1 MNCYATITVIGRDK
15 TGVVARVTNLLFE
28 TKANIEALEE
38 QVTRGQFSMT
48 IQASWLVTVFNEKSL
63 GQGLRALGR
72 DLGLEIKWWFTDPKR
87 PQRMALMV
95 TREPHCLDAILESVK
110 SRKLKTEIVAVVG
123 NHRDLKAKV
132 EKAGLPF
139 HHVAWTN
146 RAKAETKA
154 LRILEKAQADFVVLA
169 RFMKILS
176 PNFVWR
182 FKNKIINI
190 HPSLLPGFP
199 GPQPYRQAHEHG
211 VKIAG
216 VTAHFVSMHLDEGP
230 IIAQESFRIK
240 PGMTL
245 KQIVAAGQKLESKAL
260 VNGIRL
266 YLTKQLDVHWGVVKE
281 VYPPGSWRRR
291 LLVEELDVDAAGL
304 GLTLVEAVPER
315 GGEPVRLGRRLRLAK
330 RLALGRKRITQRTL
344 HQFGAVNLH
353 WWQRAEFAGEFLRLH
368 FHCLGGGFSLD
379 QFSRQARHGDCRLAA
394 KALETGLVDDLFAV
408 LLPVLHPQP
417 QHFAALGIAH
427 RADRVGVR
435 HLADIF
441 RVTDRLGD
449 FFLKLVVHFN
459 SACSAG
465 RPSQPQATRH
475 RSRRAVR
482 GHSACRGRDNR
493 PPRRGICSL
502 GDRR

>member
-28 TKANIEALEE
+28 TRANIEALEE

-48 IQASWLVTVFNEKSL
+48 IQASWQATVFNEKSL

-72 DLGLEIKWWFTDPKR
+72 DLGMEIKWWFTDPKR

-110 SRKLKTEIVAVVG
+110 SRKLKTEIVVVIS
-123 NHRDLKAKV
+123 NHRDLQAKV

-146 RAKAETKA
+146 RAKAEAKA
-154 LRILEKAQADFVVLA
+154 LRILERAQADFVVLA

-199 GPQPYRQAHEHG
+199 GPQPYRQAYEHG

-266 YLTKQLDVHWGVVKE
+266 YLTKQLDVYWGVVKE
-281 VYPPGSWRRR
+281 V
-291 LLVEELDVDAAGL
+291 
-304 GLTLVEAVPER
+304 
-315 GGEPVRLGRRLRLAK
+315 
-330 RLALGRKRITQRTL
+330 
-344 HQFGAVNLH
+344 
-353 WWQRAEFAGEFLRLH
+353 
-368 FHCLGGGFSLD
+368 
-379 QFSRQARHGDCRLAA
+379 
-394 KALETGLVDDLFAV
+394 
-408 LLPVLHPQP
+408 
-417 QHFAALGIAH
+417 
-427 RADRVGVR
+427 
-435 HLADIF
+435 
-441 RVTDRLGD
+441 
-449 FFLKLVVHFN
+449 
-459 SACSAG
+459 
-465 RPSQPQATRH
+465 
-475 RSRRAVR
+475 
-482 GHSACRGRDNR
+482 
-493 PPRRGICSL
+493 
-502 GDRR
+502 